1 MIPNIFLKK
10 LFNTTAL
17 KRTLFFLVLDA
28 VIFSLALYLS
38 FYLRFEGLIPKDYL
52 GQFYV
57 YLSLF
62 VGIKILVFYFFEIY
76 QFSWS
81 YVGLYEL
88 IKIFKTQTMGS
99 LIISTLILFLA
110 YNWSFKEIGRAHV

>member
-76 QFSWS
+76 RFSWS

-99 LIISTLILFLA
+99 LIICNTLAL
-110 YNWSFKEIGRAHV
+110 